1 MICRKSLFKKW
12 LACAQVSL
20 SELGYRLLNYGS
32 IPSRASTN
40 NTDKKI
46 NSCSFFIGFPSGT
59 KYTVWTGNVIVNN
72 GDFSYNSAIDANGN
86 VIIYGQVTL
95 PAGYDI
101 NDYLSPSITNIQ
113 VS

>member
-1 MICRKSLFKKW
+1 MNFNVTI
-12 LACAQVSL
+12 
-20 SELGYRLLNYGS
+20 
-32 IPSRASTN
+32 TN
-40 NTDKKI
+40 NTDNKI

-59 KYTVWTGNVIVNN
+59 KYTVWTGNVTVND
-72 GDFSYNSAIDANGN
+72 GDFSYNSVIDANGN

>member
-1 MICRKSLFKKW
+1 MPSSDFVTLAFTCICISLGPFIFIV
-12 LACAQVSL
+12 QDGIL
-20 SELGYRLLNYGS
+20 SE
-32 IPSRASTN
+32 P
-40 NTDKKI
+40 
-46 NSCSFFIGFPSGT
+46 SFFIGFPSGS
-59 KYTVWTGNVIVNN
+59 KYTIWTGNVTVND
-72 GDFSYNSAIDANGN
+72 GDFSYNSVIDAKGN